1 MLMKKIAKLLSHE
14 DRISGRV
21 LSGGCRLSLN
31 SEIGRSLTHEIER
44 GFFEKKIF
52 DNVLIARQL
61 YLPFTLFHT
70 FRKTPLN

>member
-1 MLMKKIAKLLSHE
+1 MKKIARLLSHE

-21 LSGGCRLSLN
+21 LSGGCCLSLN
-31 SEIGRSLTHEIER
+31 SEIGKSLTHEIKH
-44 GFFEKKIF
+44 GFFEKR
-52 DNVLIARQL
+52 VLNDMLVARQL